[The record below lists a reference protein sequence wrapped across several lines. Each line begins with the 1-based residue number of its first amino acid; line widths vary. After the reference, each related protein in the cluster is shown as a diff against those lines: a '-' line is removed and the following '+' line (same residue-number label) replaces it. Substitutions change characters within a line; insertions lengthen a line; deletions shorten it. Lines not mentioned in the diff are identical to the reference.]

1 MCVLYTEQHPRGS
14 FACFESRSVFP
25 RLTVKPGCCSQWL
38 FCVERIPLNATVCS
52 PGVISTHPLHRR
64 QGGEETSLQMCTL
77 DSVHALSRVCAK
89 SHSDRGTHTYMHT
102 LIHTQTHTE
111 TLSPEQ
117 WQATAQDVYVTS
129 RVCEK
134 LFGVAVETKCN
145 IEKSRLS
152 VHSSLSVEKS
162 QSIRESQAS
171 SPTLAAAARLSAMIH
186 GKDQVYANAMLVDQV
201 SCSSFSIQCH

>member
-89 SHSDRGTHTYMHT
+89 SHSDRGAHTHTC
-102 LIHTQTHTE
+102 THSYTHKRIQRLLVLNNDKQLPRMSMSLPVFVRSYLVLLWKLNVILKNPGSLCIL
-111 TLSPEQ
+111 LS
-117 WQATAQDVYVTS
+117 
-129 RVCEK
+129 
-134 LFGVAVETKCN
+134 L
-145 IEKSRLS
+145 
-152 VHSSLSVEKS
+152 
-162 QSIRESQAS
+162 
-171 SPTLAAAARLSAMIH
+171 
-186 GKDQVYANAMLVDQV
+186 
-201 SCSSFSIQCH
+201 